1 MLNFQLSEV
10 IGVEF
15 KSFVAAEDKETL
27 SLLIQQGWQSECKG
41 ETCLVNK
48 NKEDLPFLISLTT
61 LELDEGTSLS
71 IIVTDLSVQKKNE
84 KQLRLKN
91 EQLQQAH
98 HSLAQLYNELEDRVK
113 ERTHE
118 LSLSREHFKF
128 LADNIPVIVW
138 TSKPNG
144 DLDYYNKRW
153 YDYTGTSPNETSDW
167 GWQKAIHP
175 DDLQGTIDAWAKSIT
190 SGYYFH
196 VEHRLLRASDG
207 VYRWHSGTALPF
219 KNDEDEII
227 AWFGI
232 STDIDEQKKAM
243 NRKDDFISMVSHE
256 LKTPVTTLKAF
267 TQILLFILQK
277 ENHIKGEDYLL
288 RMDKQINKLTS
299 LIADLLDATKV
310 NAGVMLFEEASL
322 DFNELLIDVVDQ
334 MRLISGT
341 HTIELNISES
351 QTVVGDKNRL
361 GQVMI
366 NLISNAIK
374 YSPYADR
381 IIVTADSKNQSLQL
395 CVQDF
400 GIGIP
405 VDQQYQLFN
414 RFFRASDVKTSA
426 FPGLG
431 LGLYI
436 SNEIVKRHSGSLTFK
451 SELGKGSTFKVELP
465 IAVTVS

>member
-1 MLNFQLSEV
+1 
-10 IGVEF
+10 
-15 KSFVAAEDKETL
+15 
-27 SLLIQQGWQSECKG
+27 
-41 ETCLVNK
+41 
-48 NKEDLPFLISLTT
+48 
-61 LELDEGTSLS
+61 
-71 IIVTDLSVQKKNE
+71 
-84 KQLRLKN
+84 
-91 EQLQQAH
+91 
-98 HSLAQLYNELEDRVK
+98 
-113 ERTHE
+113 
-118 LSLSREHFKF
+118 
-128 LADNIPVIVW
+128 
-138 TSKPNG
+138 
-144 DLDYYNKRW
+144 
-153 YDYTGTSPNETSDW
+153 
-167 GWQKAIHP
+167 
-175 DDLQGTIDAWAKSIT
+175 
-190 SGYYFH
+190 
-196 VEHRLLRASDG
+196 
-207 VYRWHSGTALPF
+207 
-219 KNDEDEII
+219 
-227 AWFGI
+227 
-232 STDIDEQKKAM
+232 
-243 NRKDDFISMVSHE
+243 
-256 LKTPVTTLKAF
+256 
-267 TQILLFILQK
+267 
-277 ENHIKGEDYLL
+277 
-288 RMDKQINKLTS
+288 MDKQINKLTS